1 MYLPCAVPEYTHPPP
16 QKEWGGNF
24 FKRNKFKE
32 MYEDQLIFPEV
43 CVAYVGGIDIFW
55 NYRMRNPML
64 KKKINNNDFII
75 KNIIPIICA

>member
-1 MYLPCAVPEYTHPPP
+1 
-16 QKEWGGNF
+16 
-24 FKRNKFKE
+24 